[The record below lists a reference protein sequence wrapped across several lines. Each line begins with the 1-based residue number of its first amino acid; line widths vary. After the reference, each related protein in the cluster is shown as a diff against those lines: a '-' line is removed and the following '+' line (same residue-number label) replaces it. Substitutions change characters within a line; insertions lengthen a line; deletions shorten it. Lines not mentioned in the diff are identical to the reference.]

1 MSTTGASLN
10 GDRNGLCELVQRN
23 FWYIYISRPKR
34 GNRIKATAGP
44 RDDNI
49 LQYGKLIMTTNE
61 QRSIIG
67 HIYNYI
73 YKVHSLR
80 QHRPSNGSQP
90 ITAIWSIRG
99 YGWKIGSGVSVG
111 AWGGVKPEVGLLVV
125 IKIRISKNP
134 ACMPY
139 WSLRIAGASSNI
151 FTDSRSRINCEFYK
165 TLVCLKIIIDA
176 DQQCF

>member
-1 MSTTGASLN
+1 
-10 GDRNGLCELVQRN
+10 
-23 FWYIYISRPKR
+23 
-34 GNRIKATAGP
+34 
-44 RDDNI
+44 
-49 LQYGKLIMTTNE
+49 
-61 QRSIIG
+61 
-67 HIYNYI
+67 
-73 YKVHSLR
+73 
-80 QHRPSNGSQP
+80 
-90 ITAIWSIRG
+90 
-99 YGWKIGSGVSVG
+99 VG